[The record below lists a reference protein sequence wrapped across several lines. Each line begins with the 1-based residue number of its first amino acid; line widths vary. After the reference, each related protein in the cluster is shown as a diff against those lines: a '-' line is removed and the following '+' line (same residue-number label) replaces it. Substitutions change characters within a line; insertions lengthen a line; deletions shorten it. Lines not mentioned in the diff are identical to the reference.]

1 MRKLISLFLCMLI
14 LAALPAS
21 VAGEP
26 STFWKTVPG
35 NYRGAATSGELA
47 ITEAGSAVEHTLNA
61 FGSEGESGNM
71 ADYFEIYYKATT
83 GTNPLHVQIF
93 KGSSA
98 SPDSTYT
105 APSSVFLV
113 YPETV
118 KPFPIKG
125 VYKIKINLTE
135 TGEVGIAVIDYFK
148 L

>member
-1 MRKLISLFLCMLI
+1 MRKLISLFLCVLI
-14 LAALPAS
+14 LAVFPTS

-26 STFWKTVPG
+26 STFVKTVPG

-47 ITEAGSAVEHTLNA
+47 ITEAGAPVEHTFNA
-61 FGSEGESGNM
+61 FGSEGETGNK
-71 ADYFEIYYKATT
+71 AAYFEIYYKATT
-83 GTNPLHVQIF
+83 GTNPLHVQVF
-93 KGSSA
+93 KGSAA
-98 SPDSTYT
+98 SPDSTHT

-125 VYKIKINLTE
+125 VYKVKINLTE

>member
-1 MRKLISLFLCMLI
+1 MKKLISLFLCML
-14 LAALPAS
+14 LLVVLPAS

-26 STFWKTVPG
+26 STLLKTVPG
-35 NYRGAATSGELA
+35 NYRGAATSGELD
-47 ITEAGSAVEHTLNA
+47 ITEAGSPVEHTLNA
-61 FGSEGESGNM
+61 FGTEGASGN
-71 ADYFEIYYKATT
+71 AASYFEIYYKATT
-83 GTNPLHVQIF
+83 GTNPLHVQVF
-93 KGSSA
+93 KGSA
-98 SPDSTYT
+98 AEPDSTHT

>member
-1 MRKLISLFLCMLI
+1 MRKLISLFLCMLM
-14 LAALPAS
+14 LVALPVSA
-21 VAGEP
+21 AGEP

-35 NYRGAATSGELA
+35 NYRGAATSEELD
-47 ITEAGSAVEHTLNA
+47 ITEAGAPVEHTFNA
-61 FGSEGESGNM
+61 FGTDGISGNA

-83 GTNPLHVQIF
+83 GTHPLHVQIF
-93 KGSSA
+93 KGSA
-98 SPDSTYT
+98 AEPDSTHT

-118 KPFPIKG
+118 KPFPIKN
-125 VYKIKINLTE
+125 VYKVKINLTE